1 MFQHNKC
8 SKNPHRRIRNLKKQT
23 VWPTFP
29 SQGFNDGLEELCKIQ
44 KGWAIPDKEQRDS
57 IRQSQ
62 KKVVSDA
69 YRSFLQRWGG
79 WKHTL
84 EEFDVLT
91 LMLQLIQQSKGSLVD
106 VGME

>member
-1 MFQHNKC
+1 MLLKSTPSYQEPE
-8 SKNPHRRIRNLKKQT
+8 KNRT

-44 KGWAIPDKEQRDS
+44 KGWAIPDKEQRDF

-69 YRSFLQRWGG
+69 YRSFLQRWGR

-84 EEFDVLT
+84 EEFDVFTLT
-91 LMLQLIQQSKGSLVD
+91 LQLIQQLEGSLVD
-106 VGME
+106 VAKE